1 MKQPALRFGV
11 MKSGV
16 LGIACALALATQSPP
31 GHAQAEQP
39 ADGKMLDHTDADAAQ
54 GHAQTEAD
62 IALRNRYSPYI
73 GKGPATSPPVYPK
86 TAHPTHV
93 FFGDTHHHTS
103 NSGDAFMAGDR
114 LTPEQAYR
122 FALGEE
128 VVSSTGVPVR
138 LSRPMDFLVI
148 TDHAEGL
155 GLMYQVYEGNP
166 AFASDPTLMR
176 WGRAMKAGGKEAGD
190 TMNELI
196 SAQANNKLPAP
207 IKDPKVVGPIMKTV
221 WQEYLDTAEK
231 FNDPGRFTAMIGY
244 EWTSVPGGNNLHR
257 NILFRDN
264 SDRASQV
271 MPFSA
276 WQSEDPEKLW
286 EWMAKYEEKTGGRML
301 AIPHNANLSNGR
313 MFEPVDFTG
322 KPLTKDYA
330 ERRARFEVLQ
340 EMMQTKGNSETH
352 PLISPNDEFADFG
365 IAGWEYG
372 NLTLEDKPLSREMMP
387 TNYLRSGLL
396 QGLKYEKTLGVNPF
410 MFGFIGGTDVHNSLS
425 SVEENNFFGKHVN
438 QEPSNIRWE
447 HVSKQ
452 GFGKTRYTYQY
463 TAAGYAAVWATE
475 NTRAALWDAMMRK
488 EVYATSGTRMTVRLF
503 GGWDFSAEDAAAT
516 DLPAVGYTKGVPMGG
531 VMPKATAGNKAPNFL
546 VAAMK
551 DPLSGNLDRIQIV
564 KGWTDKDNNAHEKIY
579 NVTWSDASSRKLG
592 ANGELPPVG
601 NTVDVATAS
610 WTNDIGAEGLTGVW
624 IDPDFDPTQRAFY
637 YARAIEIPTPR
648 WTAYDAMRFNI
659 KMPPD
664 VPMTHQERAWT
675 SSIWYSPH

>member
-1 MKQPALRFGV
+1 
-11 MKSGV
+11 
-16 LGIACALALATQSPP
+16 
-31 GHAQAEQP
+31 
-39 ADGKMLDHTDADAAQ
+39 
-54 GHAQTEAD
+54 
-62 IALRNRYSPYI
+62 
-73 GKGPATSPPVYPK
+73 
-86 TAHPTHV
+86 
-93 FFGDTHHHTS
+93 
-103 NSGDAFMAGDR
+103 MAGDR

-138 LSRPMDFLVI
+138 LSRPMDFLVF

-155 GLMYQVYEGNP
+155 GLMYQVYNGNA

-176 WGRAMKAGGKEAGD
+176 SGAAMKAGGKEAGD

-264 SDRASQV
+264 KDKASQV

-313 MFEPVDFTG
+313 MFELVDFAG

-410 MFGFIGGTDVHNSLS
+410 NFGFIGGTDVHNSLS
-425 SVEENNFFGKHVN
+425 SIEENNFFGKHVN
-438 QEPSNIRWE
+438 QEPSKNRWE

-452 GFGKTRYTYQY
+452 GFDKTRYTYQY

-475 NTRAALWDAMMRK
+475 NTREALWDAMMRK

-503 GGWDFSAEDAAAT
+503 GGWKFTAEDAAAT
-516 DLPAVGYTKGVPMGG
+516 DLPAVGYAKGVPMGG
-531 VMPKATAGNKAPNFL
+531 TMPKAAADAKAPSFL

-579 NVTWSDASSRKLG
+579 NVIWSDPQSRTLD
-592 ANGELPPVG
+592 ANGALPPVG
-601 NTVDVATAS
+601 DTVDVATAS
-610 WTNDIGAEGLTGVW
+610 WTNDIGADGLTAVW
-624 IDPDFDPTQRAFY
+624 TDPDFDPAERAFY

-648 WTAYDAMRFNI
+648 WTAYDALRFAI
-659 KMPPD
+659 KMPPE

-675 SSIWYSPH
+675 SSIWYTPE